1 VLGAITLLVAALTL
15 NRAAS
20 QGEPPGGARAA
31 SAAVGTPRQVLFT
44 HYSSFFS
51 NAEIVRRLLTPL
63 TQESVRETLARTHQT
78 LGPYPLDL
86 AKERFLVYVPAT
98 TAPPGGYGLLV
109 FVPPWEPAS
118 LPFGWSLQ
126 LDRYGVIF
134 VTPARAGN
142 AQAVLSRR
150 VPLALA
156 AEAGIVRQYPV
167 DRRRIYVGGFSGGS
181 RVALRIALGFPD
193 IFRGALLN
201 AGADALGIPDPWG
214 GPDTLPSS
222 DLFRRFQGSSRLV
235 YVTGELD
242 TENLASDASS
252 VQSMRRQCVFDVE
265 TNETHDAGHELMSPQ
280 AFGQALAQLL
290 NPTASDPKRLQAC
303 RSRLQRR
310 LDDELARAQT
320 LVVGG
325 RRASARKLLL
335 SIDQHFGGLAAPR
348 IVQLAR
354 SCACGIAQP

>member
-1 VLGAITLLVAALTL
+1 MLGAITLLTAALTPD
-15 NRAAS
+15 RAAS
-20 QGEPPGGARAA
+20 QGAPPGGGRAA
-31 SAAVGTPRQVLFT
+31 SVAAGTPRQVVFT
-44 HYSSFFS
+44 HYSSLFS

-63 TQESVRETLARTHQT
+63 AQESVREILARTHKT
-78 LGPYPLDL
+78 LSPYPLDL
-86 AKERFLVYVPAT
+86 AQERFLVYVPAG
-98 TAPPGGYGLLV
+98 TAPPRGYGLLV
-109 FVPPWEPAS
+109 FVPPWEQAS

-126 LDRYGVIF
+126 LDRYRLIF

-156 AEAGIVRQYPV
+156 AEDNIVRQYPV

-193 IFRGALLN
+193 VFRGALLN
-201 AGADALGIPDPWG
+201 AGADPLGITDPWG
-214 GPDTLPSS
+214 GPDTLPSWA
-222 DLFRRFQGSSRLV
+222 LFQRFQGSSRLV

-252 VQSMRRQCVFDVE
+252 VQSMRQQCVFDVE
-265 TNETHDAGHELMSPQ
+265 TNETHDAGHELMSPE

-290 NPTASDPKRLQAC
+290 NPTASDPARLAAC

-310 LDDELARAQT
+310 LDEELARAQG
-320 LVVGG
+320 LVSDG

-335 SIDQHFGGLAAPR
+335 SIDRHFGGLAAPR
-348 IVQLAR
+348 TLQLAR
-354 SCACGIAQP
+354 RCACGIAQP

>member
-1 VLGAITLLVAALTL
+1 VLGALTLLVAALTFT
-15 NRAAS
+15 RAAS
-20 QGEPPGGARAA
+20 QGEPPGGVRAA
-31 SAAVGTPRQVLFT
+31 SVAAGTTRRVVFT

-51 NAEIVRRLLTPL
+51 NAQIVRRLLTPL
-63 TQESVRETLARTHQT
+63 AQESVREVLARTHKT
-78 LGPYPLDL
+78 LSPYPLDL
-86 AKERFLVYVPAT
+86 AKERFLVYVPAG

-109 FVPPWEPAS
+109 FVPPWEQAS
-118 LPFGWSLQ
+118 LPFDWSLQ

-156 AEAGIVRQYPV
+156 AEANILRQYPV

-201 AGADALGIPDPWG
+201 AGADALGITDPWG
-214 GPDTLPSS
+214 GPDTLPSL
-222 DLFRRFQGSSRLV
+222 DLLRRFQASSRLV

-252 VQSMRRQCVFDVE
+252 VRSMREQCVFDVA
-265 TNETHDAGHELMSPQ
+265 TNETHAVGHELMSPE

-290 NPTASDPKRLQAC
+290 SAVPSDPARLEPC

-310 LDDELARAQT
+310 LDDQLARAQA
-320 LVVGG
+320 LVFGG

-335 SIDQHFGGLAAPR
+335 SIDRHFGGLAAPR
-348 IVQLAR
+348 ILQLAR
-354 SCACGIAQP
+354 RCACGIAQP